1 MTRRG
6 TAINLP
12 GLVNG
17 LPTWMRESDFGNSLK
32 TASYTLAPTSV
43 RFRSGLNRDETNFF
57 SYVSPVLRPIDATVV
72 PALAL
77 NYVWRNSAGLTWQPI
92 GMLDVQRRHREH
104 ARPPPVRRLDA
115 RWPDWPPPS
124 DRTCSAIDVGVERDR
139 TTGTSI
145 LIAPRIASW
154 FRPRF
159 GTNSNFVLNRF
170 LNSRQLVREDGD
182 TAGAFILPQTFSNL
196 RSYEWGFS
204 IDYARGIRQLVGD
217 SSGVGNVIRRF
228 RPLDVI
234 RRTTR
239 TSTYDLATF
248 TPSLSYILA
257 FGGMSSF
264 LNQEGQ
270 SALGATQT
278 VSTQLATGLD
288 FGFGLTITGLYG
300 ETTTDRYQ
308 SIGGGQRLAVIYQ
321 REWPSGQLRFSR
333 PFSSGPVCAARA
345 GGHAPRAAGFDD
357 AARLGHRRG
366 GRRPTS
372 RGTSRP
378 SSASPSGTA

>member
-1 MTRRG
+1 M
-6 TAINLP
+6 
-12 GLVNG
+12 
-17 LPTWMRESDFGNSLK
+17 
-32 TASYTLAPTSV
+32 
-43 RFRSGLNRDETNFF
+43 
-57 SYVSPVLRPIDATVV
+57 SPIVRPIDATVV

-77 NYVWRNSAGLTWQPI
+77 NYVWRNCRGPDLAADRHA
-92 GMLDVQRRHREH
+92 DVQRRHRETRDLRQYGDSTSQ
-104 ARPPPVRRLDA
+104 ARLATASRQDLLGV
-115 RWPDWPPPS
+115 
-124 DRTCSAIDVGVERDR
+124 DVGVERDR
-139 TTGTSI
+139 TTGTSL

-248 TPSLSYILA
+248 SPSLSYILA
-257 FGGMSSF
+257 FGGLSSF
-264 LNQEGQ
+264 LNQEGKQ
-270 SALGATQT
+270 ALGATQT
-278 VSTQLATGLD
+278 VSTTG
-288 FGFGLTITGLYG
+288 G
-300 ETTTDRYQ
+300 DR
-308 SIGGGQRLAVIYQ
+308 
-321 REWPSGQLRFSR
+321 
-333 PFSSGPVCAARA
+333 
-345 GGHAPRAAGFDD
+345 
-357 AARLGHRRG
+357 ARLRLRPLAHRTVR
-366 GRRPTS
+366 
-372 RGTSRP
+372 
-378 SSASPSGTA
+378 